1 MSEAPQATTKRF
13 GQLRSSTAGLPAS
26 FWWLWAG
33 TLVTRA
39 GTYVQPF
46 FLLYLTGPRQMSL
59 AAAGAVMVVWN
70 VGGVL
75 SQPIA
80 GVCADRFGRRPT
92 LAFGLFMSAAVVM
105 SLAFVHTLPLLVT
118 LVFVLGLVADVY
130 RPAVTAA
137 IADIVSERDQVRA
150 YAIQF
155 WAVNLGFTV
164 AAASA
169 GLLLSLGYT
178 TLFVIDSLS
187 TFAFGILIVRF
198 VPETKP
204 TTGHEPARIGDP
216 LRLLASDKRLAV
228 AALAILIY
236 ALIYLQVGI
245 YLPLAVTGAGLG
257 ASVYG
262 YLLAL
267 SGLLLIVG
275 QPLTLGWISRAP
287 LRRTMLPGMVLTG
300 LGVAA
305 SAVCDRW
312 WEFALSVC
320 VWTVGEV
327 ITAGSGQALV
337 AKMAPAHLRGRYGGI
352 LGLSWAV
359 AGLLGPLVGTAGRT
373 IPGAAAMTVCSIAGL
388 VAAAGIGWVLTRV
401 DHEPAPE
408 HQEEQFAAGD

>member
-1 MSEAPQATTKRF
+1 MDLPRD
-13 GQLRSSTAGLPAS
+13 AGD
-26 FWWLWAG
+26 
-33 TLVTRA
+33 RA

-46 FLLYLTGPRQMSL
+46 FLLYLTGPRHLSL
-59 AAAGAVMVVWN
+59 ATAGTVMVVWN
-70 VGGVL
+70 VGAVL

-92 LAFGLFMSAAVVM
+92 LAAGLLASAGVVM
-105 SLAFVHTLPLLVT
+105 SLAFVRELPLLVG
-118 LVFVLGLVADVY
+118 LIFVLGLVADVH

-137 IADIVSERDQVRA
+137 IADLVPERDQVRA

-187 TFAFGILIVRF
+187 TFVFGVLMVRF
-198 VPETKP
+198 LPETRP
-204 TTGHEPARIGDP
+204 ATEHAPARIGDP
-216 LRLLASDKRLAV
+216 VRLLTGDRRLAV
-228 AALAILIY
+228 TALAILVY

-245 YLPLAVTGAGLG
+245 YLPLAVTGAGLD
-257 ASVYG
+257 ASFYG

-267 SGLLLIVG
+267 SGFVLIVG
-275 QPLTLGWISRAP
+275 QPLTLGWISRVP
-287 LRRTMLPGMVLTG
+287 LRHTMLPGMALTG

-305 SAVCDRW
+305 SALCRSP

-320 VWTVGEV
+320 VWTVGEM

-337 AKMAPAHLRGRYGGI
+337 AKLAPAHLRGRYGGV

-359 AGLLGPLVGTAGRT
+359 AGLLGPVVGTAGRT
-373 IPGAAAMTVCSIAGL
+373 VPPVVATTACGAAGL
-388 VAAAGIGWVLTRV
+388 LAAAGIGWVLTRTDRQPV
-401 DHEPAPE
+401 PEPGAW
-408 HQEEQFAAGD
+408 AAE